1 MENEGYFKLQPV
13 FFEKTGCKS
22 EEIFGFIQQ

>member
-1 MENEGYFKLQPV
+1 MENEGYFRKQPV
-13 FFEKTGCKS
+13 SIEQTGCKS